1 VTGKQSPP
9 MKTPLGTTFP
19 AFAAGDLAWIGVIG
33 PGICRESG
41 RFETVLDQV
50 VLRGF
55 STLVIDLSACPRMDS
70 TFVGVLLRLAQ
81 GSLIPDGSGPRLRIV
96 LNRPT
101 DQVREL
107 LDTLCLDQ
115 FFELANMPVSDGMD
129 QLPLEDRDL
138 TKDEIMALSLDGHE
152 RLAAVN
158 AGNAARFATLLG
170 VLRKQLEATAPTR
183 SSPGI

>member
-1 VTGKQSPP
+1 
-9 MKTPLGTTFP
+9 MKNPQGTTFP
-19 AFAAGDLAWIGVIG
+19 AFASGDLAWVGVSG
-33 PGICRESG
+33 PGICKESG
-41 RFETVLDQV
+41 RFETLLDQL
-50 VLRGF
+50 VLRGY
-55 STLVIDLSACPRMDS
+55 STLIMDLSSCPRMDS

-81 GSLIPDGSGPRLRIV
+81 GSLIPDGSGPRLRII

-115 FFELANMPVSDGMD
+115 FFEMADMPVLDGMD

-138 TKDEIMALSLDGHE
+138 SKEEIMALSLDGHE

-158 AGNAARFATLLG
+158 AGNAARFANLLG
-170 VLRKQLEATAPTR
+170 VLRQQLAATSSTRPT
-183 SSPGI
+183 PGI

>member
-1 VTGKQSPP
+1 
-9 MKTPLGTTFP
+9 MKTPPGTTFP

-50 VLRGF
+50 VLKGF
-55 STLVIDLSACPRMDS
+55 STLIIDLSACPRMDS

-81 GSLIPDGSGPRLRIV
+81 GSALPDGSGPRLRII

-101 DQVREL
+101 EQVREL

-115 FFELANMPVSDGMD
+115 FFELADMAVSEGMD
-129 QLPLEDRDL
+129 QLPVEERDL
-138 TKDEIMALSLDGHE
+138 TKEEIMALSLDGHE

-158 AGNAARFATLLG
+158 AGNAARFSNLLG
-170 VLRKQLEATAPTR
+170 VLRKQLE
-183 SSPGI
+183 SPASARTS

>member
-1 VTGKQSPP
+1 MNTPP
-9 MKTPLGTTFP
+9 ATTFP

-41 RFETVLDQV
+41 RFETLLDQI

-55 STLVIDLSACPRMDS
+55 TTLVVDLASCPRMDS
-70 TFVGVLLRLAQ
+70 TFVGVLLRLVQ
-81 GSLIPDGSGPRLRIV
+81 GVGIPDGAAPKLRVI

-115 FFELANMPVSDGMD
+115 YFEIGDLAVIEGMD
-129 QLPLEDRDL
+129 QLSIEDRDL
-138 TKDEIMALSLDGHE
+138 TKEEIMALSLDGHE

-158 AGNAARFATLLG
+158 AGNAARFANLLG
-170 VLRKQLEATAPTR
+170 VLRKQLGATVPAGDR
-183 SSPGI
+183 SRT

>member
-1 VTGKQSPP
+1 
-9 MKTPLGTTFP
+9 MKTPPGTTFP

-41 RFETVLDQV
+41 RFETVLDQM

-55 STLVIDLSACPRMDS
+55 ATLVIDLSACPRMDS

-81 GSLIPDGSGPRLRIV
+81 GPSIPDGSTPRLRIV

-101 DQVREL
+101 EQVREL
-107 LDTLCLDQ
+107 IDTLCLDQ
-115 FFELANMPVSDGMD
+115 FFEMGDFAELEGMD
-129 QLPLEDRDL
+129 RLSLEDRDL
-138 TKDEIMALSLDGHE
+138 SKEEIMALSLDGHE

-158 AGNAARFATLLG
+158 AGNAARFANLLS
-170 VLRKQLEATAPTR
+170 VLRKQLASPT
-183 SSPGI
+183 STPSGPP